1 MNFIAGVLLVV
12 MKDEET
18 VFWALVALIN
28 NYLHEYFSRSLIGSL
43 VDNKV
48 PHFALPPFSTNQ
60 FHLSLF
66 FLLFLKLGVRSFA
79 L

>member
-1 MNFIAGVLLVV
+1 MNYIAGLLLVV
-12 MKDEET
+12 IREEET

-48 PHFALPPFSTNQ
+48 FF
-60 FHLSLF
+60 LSL
-66 FLLFLKLGVRSFA
+66 LLR
-79 L
+79 